1 MVTVA
6 FVTSTV
12 TLTSRDSPG
21 SSVKDAASS
30 VTFCPVFA
38 ATVSVNGSR
47 AARRLVMRT
56 GRVAV
61 HVACDGESRPS
72 DSAVGSASI
81 VASPALSTSTRPLPV
96 AMTSLLMALAV
107 AMSAA
112 LMRAGD
118 QSRWMARSSAA
129 APATCG
135 VAIDVPLSEP

>member
-1 MVTVA
+1 
-6 FVTSTV
+6 
-12 TLTSRDSPG
+12 
-21 SSVKDAASS
+21 
-30 VTFCPVFA
+30 
-38 ATVSVNGSR
+38 
-47 AARRLVMRT
+47 MRT

-61 HVACDGESRPS
+61 HVVSDGESRPN
-72 DSAVGSASI
+72 DSAVGSATI
-81 VASPALSTSTRPLPV
+81 VASAAFSTSTRPLPV
-96 AMTSLLMALAV
+96 AMISLLMALAV